1 MTETLA
7 KCVRTGNNVGMG
19 DSNLR
24 NIVRQPFRGLQ
35 HQPAKRT
42 VRWSAVGA
50 ITGAL
55 AGTALAVIPT
65 LASIFART
73 VVTPDPKPTE
83 DVHVYNDWPRRGTSG
98 HGLIELSITHQTTVR
113 GQYALVFDEGNGVA
127 RIGAVTATDRK
138 RDTVTRIV
146 EEVYSGDLAQ
156 TVRGRWAGFVWPTPT
171 EAGYAFRNI
180 DIPVDDGLAPA
191 WFIKPKRPSQHSN
204 TWLITVHGRGSKR
217 NEGLRMMRVAQRMG
231 MPGLLVS
238 YRNDGDAPDAR
249 DRKFG
254 LGATEWPDIEAAILY
269 ALNNGATSVV
279 LGGFSMGGAV
289 SLQVMYRSAL
299 SSYIRGLVLVGPVID
314 WMDVL
319 RHQAQINKLPHIAGK
334 LGSWLIESPWGKTI
348 TGLASPVDLR
358 RLDWVAR
365 SDDITHPILILH
377 SEHDDFVPIGPSAQ
391 LAAKNRQLVSLVR
404 FQDARHTREWNV
416 DPERFDSA
424 MLTWLHVLLTGPQ
437 QPRLSLS
444 SPKTAE

>member
-1 MTETLA
+1 
-7 KCVRTGNNVGMG
+7 MG
-19 DSNLR
+19 ESNLR
-24 NIVRQPFRGLQ
+24 NFVRSPFRGLKS
-35 HQPAKRT
+35 QPAKRT
-42 VRWSAVGA
+42 VRWSAIGA

-55 AGTALAVIPT
+55 AGTALAAIPT

-73 VVTPDPKPTE
+73 VVTPDPQPTE
-83 DVHVYNDWPRRGTSG
+83 DVHIYNYWPGSG
-98 HGLIELSITHQTTVR
+98 PAGQDLIELSITHQTTVR
-113 GQYALVFDEGNGVA
+113 GQYSLVFHDGTGVA
-127 RIGAVTATDRK
+127 RIGEVAATK
-138 RDTVTRIV
+138 WKQHTVTRVV
-146 EEVYSGDLAQ
+146 EEVYSGDLLEA
-156 TVRGRWAGFVWPTPT
+156 VRGRWAGFVWPTPA
-171 EAGYAFRNI
+171 EAGYAFQ
-180 DIPVDDGLAPA
+180 DVVIPVDDGLAPA
-191 WFIKPKRPSQHSN
+191 WFIAPTRRTQHAN

-217 NEGLRMMRVAQRMG
+217 NEGLRMMGVAQRMG

-299 SSYIRGLVLVGPVID
+299 SSYVRGLVLVGPVID

-319 RHQAQINKLPHIAGK
+319 RHQAQVNKLPHIAGK

-348 TGLASPVDLR
+348 TGLASPVDLQ
-358 RLDWVAR
+358 RLDWVTR
-365 SDDITHPILILH
+365 SDDITHPVLMLH
-377 SEHDDFVPIGPSAQ
+377 SEHDDFVPIGPSEQ
-391 LAAKNRQLVSLVR
+391 LAAKNPKLVSLVR

-416 DPERFDSA
+416 DPDRFDSA
-424 MLTWLHVLLTGPQ
+424 ILTWLHVVLTTGPPQ
-437 QPRLSLS
+437 RRLSLLG
-444 SPKTAE
+444 PKTAE